1 MDNKLVQKARDMY
14 FVAVGV
20 LMYYFLNEIINL
32 GLFVTY
38 RHAFALVLAASAF
51 LCFLFKPNV
60 ARGVVAVKD
69 AFVYS
74 IPLLITIVVSLF
86 IWFTEQ
92 VDTSVIAR
100 GLSGAFVYNN
110 MISFALAS
118 AAFLYIFLPSAH
130 HRYI

>member
-51 LCFLFKPNV
+51 LCFLFKPKKFSPSS
-60 ARGVVAVKD
+60 AEQ
-69 AFVYS
+69 S
-74 IPLLITIVVSLF
+74 IEILRSKSLSTPA
-86 IWFTEQ
+86 IGTK
-92 VDTSVIAR
+92 
-100 GLSGAFVYNN
+100 
-110 MISFALAS
+110 
-118 AAFLYIFLPSAH
+118 
-130 HRYI
+130 